1 MSSGSDIQ
9 IVFCTVPDPDTGR
22 RIAVHLV
29 EYRLAACVNLLSGIE
44 SCYRWRGEVQR
55 DNEALLMIKACAAD
69 YPGVEAAILELH
81 PYELPEIIAVPV
93 SGGLPAYL
101 DWVSKHGEAQ

>member
-22 RIAVHLV
+22 RIAAHLV
-29 EYRLAACVNLLSGIE
+29 EYRLAACVNLLPGIE
-44 SCYRWRGEVQR
+44 SCYRWQGEVQR
-55 DNEALLMIKACAAD
+55 DNEALLMIKTCAAD

-81 PYELPEIIAVPV
+81 PYELPEIIAVPLT
-93 SGGLPAYL
+93 GGLPAYL